1 MAELN
6 AIIVCDWVARLVIDA
21 EPHKHKV
28 VGEDTLPHPLF
39 RRVICVHY

>member
-6 AIIVCDWVARLVIDA
+6 AIIVCDGVARLVIDA

-28 VGEDTLPHPLF
+28 VGEITAGGYDSSKRLK
-39 RRVICVHY
+39 